1 MKKVL
6 ILGGSGFIGINIA
19 KTLVLDK
26 EYNVT
31 IADINCSKRID
42 DYFSSVA
49 DLTNLNVIEGD
60 FTTPEAYDLLEKNYD
75 EVYMMAAIV
84 GVNNT
89 LERPEEV
96 IRVNTPLT
104 YFTLEWLRESNV
116 KKVLFASSSECYV
129 GATDVFDYKI
139 PTPETVPLCVEDITH
154 PRFTYAITKMHGESA
169 FLNCAKT
176 MGYNC
181 TIVRYH
187 NIFGPDM
194 GFNHV
199 IPHLVQRFKNQETPF
214 KIYGYDQTRAFCYI
228 SDGVDGTI
236 RAMESTRSNGEVYHI
251 GNTAEI
257 TISELT
263 QAVGGM
269 MGYKGEYEN
278 APTYP
283 GSVSRRCP
291 DISKAQYHLNYAPSI
306 NWKDGVQRAVTWYEE
321 FFDSGKEMNSK
332 GFEPPEKF
340 EK

>member
-6 ILGGSGFIGINIA
+6 VLGGGGFIGINIA
-19 KTLVLDK
+19 QRLVFDK
-26 EYNVT
+26 KYDVT
-31 IADINCSKRID
+31 IADLSCKKRLEN
-42 DYFSSVA
+42 YFPNA
-49 DLTNLNVIEGD
+49 ENIGNLTVIEDD
-60 FTTPEAYDLLEKNYD
+60 FTTPQAYKRLDKDYD

-89 LERPEEV
+89 LEKPEEV
-96 IRVNTPLT
+96 IRVNTALT
-104 YFTLEWLRESNV
+104 YFTLEWLRDSRV

-129 GATDVFDYKI
+129 GATDVFNYKI

-154 PRFTYAITKMHGESA
+154 PRFTYAVTKMHGESA

-176 MGYNC
+176 MGYEC
-181 TIVRYH
+181 TIVRYQ

-199 IPHLVQRFKNQETPF
+199 IPHLVQRFINKETPF
-214 KIYGYDQTRAFCYI
+214 KIYGHDQTRAFCYI

-236 RAMESTRSNGEVYHI
+236 RAMESSRANGEIYHI
-251 GNTAEI
+251 GNTTEI

-263 QAVGGM
+263 KAIGDM
-269 MGYKGEYEN
+269 MAYSGEYEN

-283 GSVSRRCP
+283 GSVARRCP
-291 DISKAQYHLNYAPSI
+291 DISKAQEHLNYHPKT
-306 NWKDGVQRAVTWYEE
+306 NWREGVSKAVEWYTAFFESGEE
-321 FFDSGKEMNSK
+321 MTEK

-340 EK
+340 K